1 MRPRRQSGIPD
12 VVFALLILNGLLY
25 ALERIYP
32 NFVLFNFALWPLDSG
47 RFQVWQLLTYG
58 FFHDLNSLY
67 HIGFN
72 MLGLWMFGRHVEP
85 IMGPRRF
92 IIFYLVCVVG
102 AGIIQLIVA
111 ATQGGVY
118 YTVGASGGLMGI
130 LLAYAMAYP
139 NQTIMLLIPPI
150 PMKAKYF
157 VILFA
162 LASVYFG
169 VSGSM
174 GGIAHFAHLGG
185 MICRRTF
192 RPDRGVRPLFATGKR
207 LVCPGKRTLVC

>member
-1 MRPRRQSGIPD
+1 
-12 VVFALLILNGLLY
+12 
-25 ALERIYP
+25 
-32 NFVLFNFALWPLDSG
+32 
-47 RFQVWQLLTYG
+47 
-58 FFHDLNSLY
+58 
-67 HIGFN
+67 

-185 MICRRTF
+185 MLFGFIMLQYWKKPRR
-192 RPDRGVRPLFATGKR
+192 
-207 LVCPGKRTLVC
+207 